1 MVETGAR
8 HPRGRLRLTLV
19 LFATVLGIGPGGF
32 LFSGSPR
39 DEYLFALRRAGLDES
54 PDVQA
59 WVRAGDDAVLEAPT
73 LTLPLREDGAFV
85 PQAPDAAAYA
95 VRLSR
100 GRRLSI
106 AVRVES
112 EATPFVDLLRVEAG
126 APPTVV
132 ASMREGRTSLVHEVE
147 ADGVYVTRL
156 QPPIGAGGAFAI
168 AQRTR
173 PSLGFPLGADPS
185 GPERSPF
192 GVARDAGRR
201 RHEGIDLFAPRG
213 TPVIAV
219 RDGVART
226 ATNRLGG
233 NVVWLHAP
241 LAGQVYYYAHL
252 DRWAVGPLSLVR
264 AGDVLGYVG
273 NTGNA
278 RTTPPHLHFG
288 VYEDGAID
296 PWPFVEPEQPV
307 APGPGA
313 TTTRVTSTDRRRRG
327 SGRRRRA

>member
-1 MVETGAR
+1 M
-8 HPRGRLRLTLV
+8 RLALAL
-19 LFATVLGIGPGGF
+19 LATVFAIGPGGF

-39 DEYLFALRRAGLDES
+39 AEYLFALRRDGLDEG

-59 WVRAGDDAVLEAPT
+59 WVRAGDEAVREAPA
-73 LTLPLREDGAFV
+73 LTLPLREDGAFASGV
-85 PQAPDAAAYA
+85 TDAAAYA

-100 GRRLSI
+100 GRRVSI
-106 AVRVES
+106 AVRGES
-112 EATPFVDLLRVEAG
+112 ANMPFVDLLRVEDG
-126 APPTVV
+126 AAPSVV
-132 ASMREGRTSLVHEVE
+132 ASLREGRTSLVHEVE

-156 QPPIGAGGAFAI
+156 QPPIGAGGPFAI
-168 AQRTR
+168 ALRTR

-278 RTTPPHLHFG
+278 STTPPHLHFG
-288 VYEDGAID
+288 IYEGGAID

-307 APGPGA
+307 APEPDA
-313 TTTRVTSTDRRRRG
+313 AAATRVTSTDRRRRG